1 MLEIS
6 LKKNRADPA
15 LALVLGSGGVRSIA
29 ALGMVEVLVREGLR
43 PDLLV
48 GCSSGALFA
57 ALVAQGLGSDEAV
70 RIATGLWTAEITRQ
84 RRWGAVPQ
92 MIWPRLGRFSANF
105 ALRDDRLIM
114 VRLRQVFGGVRFE
127 DLGTVLRVC
136 ATDADT
142 GEGLVLDRGCLVDA
156 LRASIAMPF
165 LFAPRWVDGK
175 RLIDGF
181 VSDPLPVSAANDAH
195 AVLALG
201 FDAPMP
207 RQVDGPTRMLAQ
219 LSSSLTNN
227 LMRSRL
233 AGAEAS
239 GMRLLRVQPMLDRR
253 IGLFDTDAMPYL
265 VERGRRATEAL
276 LPSIF
281 ALIERKSELLVA

>member
-1 MLEIS
+1 MPQMSNHKIES
-6 LKKNRADPA
+6 RPA

-29 ALGMVEVLVREGLR
+29 ALGVVEVLEREGIQ
-43 PDLLV
+43 PDLVV

-57 ALVAQGLGSDEAV
+57 ALVAQKLDANEAV
-70 RIATGLWTAEITRQ
+70 RVATGLWTADVTRQ

-92 MIWPRLGRFSANF
+92 MIWPRLGRFDANF
-105 ALRDDRLIM
+105 ALRDDRM
-114 VRLRQVFGGVRFE
+114 MMARLRQAFGNLRIE
-127 DLGTVLRVC
+127 DTGLSLRVC
-136 ATDADT
+136 ATDADS
-142 GEGLVLDRGCLVDA
+142 GEPVVLQTGCLVDA

-181 VSDPLPVSAANDAH
+181 VSDPLPVSAAHDAQ

-207 RQVDGPTRMLAQ
+207 HQVDRPTRMLAQ

-233 AGAEAS
+233 KAAKGE
-239 GMRLLRVQPMLDRR
+239 GVRFLRVQPSLDRR
-253 IGLFDTDAMPYL
+253 IGLFDTEAMPYL
-265 VERGRRATEAL
+265 VERGRRAAEAMLPAIFELTEQECAVEM
-276 LPSIF
+276 
-281 ALIERKSELLVA
+281 A

>member
-1 MLEIS
+1 MLEIAH
-6 LKKNRADPA
+6 KNRTAPA

-29 ALGMVEVLVREGLR
+29 ALGMVEVLAREGLR

-70 RIATGLWTAEITRQ
+70 RIATGLWTAEISRQ

-114 VRLRQVFGGVRFE
+114 ARLRQVFGGMRLE
-127 DLGTVLRVC
+127 DLSTVLRVC
-136 ATDADT
+136 ATDADS
-142 GEGLVLDRGCLVDA
+142 GEGLVLDSGCLVDA
-156 LRASIAMPF
+156 LRASIAVPF

-181 VSDPLPVSAANDAH
+181 VSDPLPVSAAHDAR

-265 VERGRRATEAL
+265 VEIGRRATEAQ
-276 LPSIF
+276 LPAIF
-281 ALIERKSELLVA
+281 ALMDRKPELLVA